1 MVVKK
6 GHRKIKNS
14 EAYISGLVELQDAS
28 SQASVLQISD
38 DQNGPILDFCAGG
51 GGKSLALNAYLNQPI
66 FAFDVN
72 FRRMKDLPKRARR
85 SDADIRIIKSE
96 DLKSSYYGLVFC
108 DAPCSG
114 SGTWRR
120 DPEGKWSLT
129 LKDYEKLLSLQENIL
144 TTAAKLVKSNGI
156 LLYATCSI
164 LEDENQAQIKK
175 FLLNSNEWL
184 FQDEKLFIPNELGD
198 GFYFSI
204 LKKK

>member
-1 MVVKK
+1 
-6 GHRKIKNS
+6 
-14 EAYISGLVELQDAS
+14 
-28 SQASVLQISD
+28 
-38 DQNGPILDFCAGG
+38 
-51 GGKSLALNAYLNQPI
+51 
-66 FAFDVN
+66 
-72 FRRMKDLPKRARR
+72 MKDLPKRARR

-129 LKDYEKLLSLQENIL
+129 LKDYENLLSLQENIL

-204 LKKK
+204 LKKIKKPN

>member
-1 MVVKK
+1 
-6 GHRKIKNS
+6 
-14 EAYISGLVELQDAS
+14 
-28 SQASVLQISD
+28 
-38 DQNGPILDFCAGG
+38 
-51 GGKSLALNAYLNQPI
+51 
-66 FAFDVN
+66 
-72 FRRMKDLPKRARR
+72 MKDLPKRARR

-129 LKDYEKLLSLQENIL
+129 PKDYENLLSLQENIL

-184 FQDEKLFIPNELGD
+184 FQEEKLLIPNELGD

>member
-1 MVVKK
+1 
-6 GHRKIKNS
+6 
-14 EAYISGLVELQDAS
+14 
-28 SQASVLQISD
+28 
-38 DQNGPILDFCAGG
+38 
-51 GGKSLALNAYLNQPI
+51 
-66 FAFDVN
+66 
-72 FRRMKDLPKRARR
+72 MKDLPKRARR

-129 LKDYEKLLSLQENIL
+129 PKDYENLLSLQENIL
-144 TTAAKLVKSNGI
+144 TTASKLVKSNGT

-175 FLLNSNEWL
+175 FLLNSKEWL
-184 FQDEKLFIPNELGD
+184 FQEEKLFIPNELGD

-204 LKKK
+204 LKKNKKPKLN

>member
-1 MVVKK
+1 
-6 GHRKIKNS
+6 
-14 EAYISGLVELQDAS
+14 
-28 SQASVLQISD
+28 
-38 DQNGPILDFCAGG
+38 
-51 GGKSLALNAYLNQPI
+51 
-66 FAFDVN
+66 
-72 FRRMKDLPKRARR
+72 MKDLPKRARR

-96 DLKSSYYGLVFC
+96 DLKSSHYGLVFC

-120 DPEGKWSLT
+120 DPEGKWSLK
-129 LKDYEKLLSLQENIL
+129 LKDYENLLSLQENIL
-144 TTAAKLVKSNGI
+144 TIASKLVKSNGI
-156 LLYATCSI
+156 LLYATCSV

>member
-1 MVVKK
+1 
-6 GHRKIKNS
+6 
-14 EAYISGLVELQDAS
+14 
-28 SQASVLQISD
+28 
-38 DQNGPILDFCAGG
+38 
-51 GGKSLALNAYLNQPI
+51 
-66 FAFDVN
+66 
-72 FRRMKDLPKRARR
+72 MKDLPKRARR

-129 LKDYEKLLSLQENIL
+129 LKDYENLLSLQENIL